1 MKASKPSISLIQQK
15 LSVCVQSSCRLLA
28 RVPRP
33 TALTGLLCAV
43 PIQPSPPQLP
53 PLGGGPILG
62 PEVSFRVPRFAPGF
76 TPSPARPS
84 AAAIYHVC
92 RPSPRERLTER
103 PRGLPATP
111 TRPGRLQAPRQR
123 GKRRAGRCRAGP
135 GRAVP
140 CRAVPAR
147 PALRYPPRGE
157 EHDEVRGGG
166 GAVPQHLGAVEVP
179 RVRVRLR
186 LLARLRLGPHRPSA
200 KHGAERGPGEQAAPG
215 RAGAQRSHGSDE
227 AASGGKPQAAA
238 ASLPAL
244 PPASPPAASPRPL
257 CRPPRSP
264 TPQPFAP
271 TAG

>member
-140 CRAVPAR
+140 CRACPS
-147 PALRYPPRGE
+147 
-157 EHDEVRGGG
+157 
-166 GAVPQHLGAVEVP
+166 GAPIP
-179 RVRVRLR
+179 TT
-186 LLARLRLGPHRPSA
+186 
-200 KHGAERGPGEQAAPG
+200 G
-215 RAGAQRSHGSDE
+215 RR
-227 AASGGKPQAAA
+227 
-238 ASLPAL
+238 
-244 PPASPPAASPRPL
+244 
-257 CRPPRSP
+257 
-264 TPQPFAP
+264 T
-271 TAG
+271 